1 MANIVLKNFIGEDG
15 VLSAEWGRNKY
26 YVSPCYRS
34 NDGKI
39 FPIVGRVRRSDKEG
53 CFNVPFFSDT
63 RKFFTIKADQITNG
77 LVKEFQHSK
86 EARTCQIV
94 IAEVAQDIK
103 PELFKLLVE
112 KDIESFL
119 ARKAQV

>member
-1 MANIVLKNFIGEDG
+1 MANVVLKNFVGDDG

-53 CFNVPFFSDT
+53 YFNVPFFYDT
-63 RKFFTIKADQITNG
+63 TKFFTIKADQITTG

-86 EARTCQIV
+86 EARTCRIV
-94 IAEVAQDIK
+94 IAEVGQDIA
-103 PELFKLLVE
+103 PDLFKLLVE
-112 KDIESFL
+112 KDVESFL
-119 ARKAQV
+119 AKKAHI